1 MLRALIVEDEHHNQ
15 EVLRKLLERYHNDIQ
30 IVGMAED
37 VEEAILA
44 IEKNK
49 PDLIFLDIELKMKSA
64 FDLLNRVDCTGI
76 DIIFT
81 TAFEQYAIKAI
92 KYAAIDYLLKPIDI
106 DELSEA
112 LKTVRNKVMNK
123 VDNYVQIQTLL
134 ANLKQPN
141 TRLTIPTV
149 EGYDFIPIVDILYCQ
164 ADGSYS
170 VFLTKS
176 GKKIVSSKSLKYYEN
191 LVISEQLFRVSKS
204 YIINLNYVKKFVKGK
219 SPYIVMDNE
228 VSISV
233 SPYTKSALL
242 DLIKHH

>member
-1 MLRALIVEDEHHNQ
+1 MV
-15 EVLRKLLERYHNDIQ
+15 
-30 IVGMAED
+30 ED
-37 VEEAILA
+37 VEEAVLA
-44 IEKNK
+44 IQNIK

-64 FDLLNRVDCTGI
+64 FDLLNRVDCSGI

-81 TAFEQYAIKAI
+81 TAFEQYALKAI

-112 LKTVRNKVMNK
+112 LQAVRLKIMSKVG
-123 VDNYVQIQTLL
+123 NYVQIQTLL

-141 TRLTIPTV
+141 TRLAIPTI
-149 EGYDFIPIVDILYCQ
+149 EGFDFIPIEDILYCQ

-170 VFLTKS
+170 VFLTKK

-204 YIINLNYVKKFVKGK
+204 YIINLNYVKKFVKGR

-242 DLIKHH
+242 ELIKH

>member
-1 MLRALIVEDEHHNQ
+1 MLKALIVEDEHHNQ
-15 EVLRKLLERYHNDIQ
+15 EVLRKLLGRYHSDVS

-37 VEEAILA
+37 VEEAVLA
-44 IEKNK
+44 IQNTK

-64 FDLLNRVDCTGI
+64 FDLLNRVDCSGI

-81 TAFEQYAIKAI
+81 TAFEQYALKAI

-106 DELSEA
+106 DELSDA
-112 LKTVRNKVMNK
+112 LQTVRLKIMDK

-141 TRLTIPTV
+141 TRLAIPTI
-149 EGYDFIPIVDILYCQ
+149 EGFDFIPIEDILYCQ

-170 VFLTKS
+170 VFLTKE

-219 SPYIVMDNE
+219 APYIVMDNE

-242 DLIKHH
+242 ELIKHQ

>member
-1 MLRALIVEDEHHNQ
+1 MLKALIVEDEHHNQ
-15 EVLRKLLERYHNDIQ
+15 EVLRKLLGRYHSDIN

-37 VEEAILA
+37 VEGAVLA
-44 IEKNK
+44 IQNTK

-64 FDLLNRVDCTGI
+64 FDLLNRVDCSGI

-81 TAFEQYAIKAI
+81 TAFEQYALKAI

-106 DELSEA
+106 DELSDA
-112 LKTVRNKVMNK
+112 LQTVRLKIMDK

-141 TRLTIPTV
+141 TRLAIPTI
-149 EGYDFIPIVDILYCQ
+149 EGFDFIPIEDILYCQ

-170 VFLTKS
+170 VFLTKV

-219 SPYIVMDNE
+219 APYIVMDNE

-242 DLIKHH
+242 ELIKHQ